1 MKYPRIFSTDSAK
14 AAKGVNFGYLN
25 AIQYMSPSRSGG
37 HGNLCSHASRHC
49 IELCLGKYSGQAAM
63 VLDLEG
69 GLNSVR
75 LSRANKAR
83 LFMTDRQ
90 NYLEQIAKAIFRL
103 IIVAQL
109 LGLKLVI
116 RLNGSTDIAYERI
129 KFTWDGQRVTLFEL
143 FPTVQ
148 FVDYTK
154 NPTRLYSPTRPANLS
169 LTLSYSG
176 DNITEC
182 LRALAAGHNVAVV
195 FGTAVLPDRFFGH
208 RVISGDLHDLRHLDP
223 RGVVVG
229 LTPKGAKAKR
239 TTTPFIVR
247 QLAA

>member
-1 MKYPRIFSTDSAK
+1 
-14 AAKGVNFGYLN
+14 
-25 AIQYMSPSRSGG
+25 
-37 HGNLCSHASRHC
+37 
-49 IELCLGKYSGQAAM
+49 M
-63 VLDLEG
+63 VLDLEQ

-83 LFMTDRQ
+83 LFMTDR
-90 NYLEQIAKAIFRL
+90 NAYLCEIAKSIRRL
-103 IIVAQL
+103 EHAASAQNL
-109 LGLKLVI
+109 TLVV
-116 RLNGSTDIAYERI
+116 RLNGSTDIVYERI
-129 KFTWDGQRVTLFEL
+129 RFDHDGQRVTLLEL
-143 FPTVQ
+143 FPAVQ

-154 NPTRLYSPTRPANLS
+154 NAARLYSPTRPANLS

-176 DNITEC
+176 RNIDEC